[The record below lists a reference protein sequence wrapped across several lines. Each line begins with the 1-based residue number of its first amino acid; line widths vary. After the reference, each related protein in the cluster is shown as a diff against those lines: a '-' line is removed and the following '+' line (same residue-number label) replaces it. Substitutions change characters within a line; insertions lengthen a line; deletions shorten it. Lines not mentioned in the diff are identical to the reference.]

1 MNEVSIKRDIC
12 DYLARLP
19 ACFFWI
25 QSVSKIPGRC
35 SRSKYQR
42 NGIPDICGMI
52 LGTPLYIEVK
62 TKVGIVSA
70 SQLDFLAQASRCGA
84 IAFVARS
91 LTDVVSTLSPL
102 VNAKFRSMTPCDHQG
117 GKETARNYLDNAL
130 SKTSRSKP

>member
-1 MNEVSIKRDIC
+1 MKPVVQNEAAIKRDIC

-19 ACFFWI
+19 SCFFWI
-25 QSVSKIPGRC
+25 QSAGKIPGRC

-62 TKVGIVSA
+62 TKAGSVSA
-70 SQLDFLAQASRCGA
+70 SQTDFLAQASRCGA

-91 LTDVVSTLSPL
+91 VNDVIHTLSPL
-102 VNAKFRSMTPCDHQG
+102 VN
-117 GKETARNYLDNAL
+117 
-130 SKTSRSKP
+130 SKLRQFDQA